1 MTTPSTTP
9 PRLREPADLI
19 TAVPVLLGF
28 RPRDSLVLVAMHRQP
43 SGRHRLG
50 LGLRVDLPAPRHVAA
65 AAAEAADGMM
75 VGDATE
81 AAVIVFGSGPD
92 GRPPGRP
99 KARSRDGASRARRRR
114 MAGPLRRDVAD
125 AAVAALRARGIV
137 AHSVM
142 WAQRCAAGAPWACY
156 DGCCSGTL
164 SDPGGTAAAAY
175 AVASGSV
182 VYSDRA
188 ELEALVEPAAA
199 PAALRRRASLLTT
212 VVPAATLPDIEVA
225 RQRLDGAVAAAARG
239 ELRIDDGTVVTLA
252 AALDL
257 PEVRDRAIRLSAAP
271 DAAAEQLW
279 GALARETPDPQA
291 VVPAAL
297 LALSALATGRGAL
310 ANVALDRAERA
321 WPGHPLTGLL
331 RGAIARMVRPEEIRS
346 WLGS

>member
-1 MTTPSTTP
+1 MTTPNTIP

-65 AAAEAADGMM
+65 AAAEAADGMV
-75 VGDATE
+75 VGGAAE
-81 AAVIVFGSGPD
+81 AVVIVFGSGPD

-99 KARSRDGASRARRRR
+99 KARSRGGSGRSRRARQ
-114 MAGPLRRDVAD
+114 AGPLRRDVAD
-125 AAVAALRARGIV
+125 AAVAALRARGIA

-164 SDPGGTAAAAY
+164 ADPGGTAAAAH

-182 VYSDRA
+182 VYGDRA
-188 ELEALVEPAAA
+188 ELEALVAPVA
-199 PAALRRRASLLTT
+199 PAVLRRRASLLTT
-212 VVPAATLPDIEVA
+212 AVPTAKLPDIEVA

-239 ELRIDDGTVVTLA
+239 ELRIDDDTVVALTV
-252 AALDL
+252 ALDL

-291 VVPAAL
+291 AVPAAL
-297 LALSALATGRGAL
+297 FALSALATGRGAL

-331 RGAIARMVRPEEIRS
+331 RGAIVGMVRPEEIRS